1 MRVEPFALSL
11 AEPLGTARGRITE
24 RAGFVVALDL
34 DGVVGVGE
42 AAPLPDWTESL
53 NACEAALTAVAAG
66 IDEGREPGAYL
77 SREDGDESD
86 GDALHGAPAARHAVA
101 TAVLDAGARR
111 AGEPLHERLTREYGT
126 RSAPAAVETVPVN
139 ATVGDGAP
147 AETAEAAAEAVE
159 AGFGTVKLKIGA
171 RDAES
176 DSERVAAVRDRCPSA
191 DLRADANG
199 AWDGDTARR
208 ALAAFADDRV
218 AYVEQPLPVDTT
230 TDGEGQRHDL
240 TAYASLRGGAVGIA
254 LDESLAAGGEGLAPV
269 HAALDAGAADA
280 VVLKPM
286 ALGGPDRAVAAA
298 TAARQAGVT
307 PVVTTTIDGALA
319 RATAVHVAAAIPDV
333 PACGLA
339 TGSRLAED
347 LLSTDPAPVA
357 SGAVRVPD
365 GPGITGGTRW
375 HDPTS

>member
-11 AEPLGTARGRITE
+11 AEPLGTARGRMTE

-66 IDEGREPGAYL
+66 IDEGREPGTYL

-86 GDALHGAPAARHAVA
+86 GAGDVDDSPAL
-101 TAVLDAGARR
+101 AVLDAGARR

-126 RSAPAAVETVPVN
+126 RSAAAVETVPVN
-139 ATVGDGAP
+139 ATVGDGVP

-159 AGFGTVKLKIGA
+159 TGFGTVKLKIGA

-199 AWDGDTARR
+199 AWDGDTTRR

-240 TAYASLRGGAVGIA
+240 TAHASLRGGAVGIA

-339 TGSRLAED
+339 TGGRMAED
-347 LLSTDPAPVA
+347 LLPTDPAPVA

-365 GPGITGGTRW
+365 GPGIAGGTRW

>member
-1 MRVEPFALSL
+1 MRVEPFALEL

-42 AAPLPDWTESL
+42 AAPLPGWTESL
-53 NACEAALTAVAAG
+53 NACEAALTEVAAG
-66 IDEGREPGAYL
+66 IDEGHEPGAYL
-77 SREDGDESD
+77 SREDGDGSN
-86 GDALHGAPAARHAVA
+86 GDALHDAPAARHAVA

-111 AGEPLHERLTREYGT
+111 AEEPLHGRLAREYGA
-126 RSAPAAVETVPVN
+126 RSAPAAVGTVPVN
-139 ATVGDGAP
+139 ATVGDGPP

-199 AWDGDTARR
+199 AWDEDTARR
-208 ALAAFADDRV
+208 ALAALAEDRV

-230 TDGEGQRHDL
+230 TDAEDRRRDL
-240 TAYASLRGGAVGIA
+240 SAHASLRGGAVGIA

-298 TAARQAGVT
+298 VAARRAGVT

-339 TGSRLAED
+339 TGGRLAED

-365 GPGITGGTRW
+365 GPGIAGGTRW